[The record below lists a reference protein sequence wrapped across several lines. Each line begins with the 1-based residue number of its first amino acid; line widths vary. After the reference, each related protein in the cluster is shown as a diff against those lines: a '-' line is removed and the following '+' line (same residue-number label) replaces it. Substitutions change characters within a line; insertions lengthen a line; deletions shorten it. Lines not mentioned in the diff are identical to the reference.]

1 MASFWLIAL
10 WESPY
15 WCKGTLFCALQL
27 INFGIFC
34 IQLKKGE

>member
-15 WCKGTLFCALQL
+15 WCKGTLFCALQM
-27 INFGIFC
+27 INFGIF
-34 IQLKKGE
+34 LYSTKER